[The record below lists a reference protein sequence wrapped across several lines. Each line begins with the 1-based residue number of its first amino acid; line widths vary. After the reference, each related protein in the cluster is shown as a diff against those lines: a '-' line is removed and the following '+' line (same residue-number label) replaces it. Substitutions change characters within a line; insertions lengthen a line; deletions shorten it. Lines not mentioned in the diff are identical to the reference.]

1 MKIRDYV
8 LTLALVGL
16 LGAVALVVLV
26 GWLTTS
32 MGKDADRLGEL
43 STLADKASEEYLT
56 AHEFIANG
64 RQMLNAMDVL
74 TMQHPGLLMFVEDMI
89 EIGEE
94 AMAKLNESRNL
105 PAELRVRL
113 VECFEQFQIQSQ
125 KIGAIAFQDIEL
137 SATPPLS
144 SYNKAAEAFASVMN
158 DLEIWAENL
167 IERQKIVLQDER
179 QRVDAW
185 RQDAYYYMSGAGIL
199 YLAIL
204 GFFAWRTYHVIIA
217 PISRMAFAADASIE
231 NDLPFTF
238 ETFTETPWTKAKGKG
253 RRIKKKAGPKEIEV
267 LSRLLWELVHGL
279 EETVN
284 ARTKQLV
291 DRTFNLEEEIKN
303 RKELELELLHAQK
316 MKAVGQLAAGIAHEI
331 RTPTQYVGDHLL
343 FIEEATQKLLA
354 SFPPREGDRED
365 EFIRANLPRAIQS
378 SMKGIERISEIVTS
392 MKRFSYKDQEYD
404 KYPSDLNQAVLDTV
418 AITSHEWKDCVVLE
432 TELDPELPE
441 VECQIG
447 EINQVIM
454 NLIINASQA
463 IRDYKKGGMG
473 NITIRTRPAE
483 NNQVEIEVED
493 NGGGM
498 TDEVSSKVFEPFFT
512 TKEVG
517 VGSGQGLAISHSV
530 IVGKHNGELSFETEL
545 GRGTTFRIRLPEKAK
560 REEST

>member
-32 MGKDADRLGEL
+32 MSKDADRLTEL
-43 STLADKASEEYLT
+43 SALVDKASEEYLT

-64 RQMLNAMDVL
+64 RQMLNAMEVL
-74 TMQHPGLLMFVEDMI
+74 TMQYPGLFMFIEDMI

-94 AMAKLNESRNL
+94 TMAKLNESPDL
-105 PAELRVRL
+105 PTELSSRL
-113 VECFEQFQIQSQ
+113 VECFDQFQTQSK
-125 KIGAIAFQDIEL
+125 KIGAIALQDIEL
-137 SATPPLS
+137 STTPILS
-144 SYNKAAEAFASVMN
+144 SYEEAAEAFALVMN
-158 DLEIWAENL
+158 ELGVWTEEL
-167 IERQKIVLQDER
+167 VERHKITLRNER
-179 QRVDAW
+179 QRIDAW
-185 RQDAYYYMSGAGIL
+185 RQDAYYYMGGAGIL
-199 YLAIL
+199 YLVVL

-231 NDLPFTF
+231 NDLPFTNA
-238 ETFTETPWTKAKGKG
+238 TFTETPWTKGKGKG
-253 RRIKKKAGPKEIEV
+253 KRLKKKAGPKEIEV
-267 LSRLLWELVHGL
+267 LSRRLWELVHGL

-331 RTPTQYVGDHLL
+331 RTPTQYAGDHLL

-354 SFPPREGDRED
+354 SFPSIEGDRED
-365 EFIRANLPRAIQS
+365 EFIRANLPRAIES

-404 KYPSDLNQAVLDTV
+404 KQPNDLNQAVLDTV
-418 AITSHEWKDCVVLE
+418 AITSNEWKDCVVLE
-432 TELDPELPE
+432 TELDPELPSA
-441 VECQIG
+441 ECQIG

-454 NLIINASQA
+454 NLIINASHA
-463 IRDYKKGGMG
+463 IRDFKKGAMG
-473 NITIRTRPAE
+473 NITIRTRPVE
-483 NNQVEIEVED
+483 SNRVEIEVED
-493 NGGGM
+493 DGGGM
-498 TDEVSSKVFEPFFT
+498 TEEVRAKIFEPFFT
-512 TKEVG
+512 TKEMG

-530 IVGKHNGELSFETEL
+530 IVAKHDGELFFETEL
-545 GRGTTFRIRLPEKAK
+545 GRGTIFRIRLPEKAK
-560 REEST
+560 PRES